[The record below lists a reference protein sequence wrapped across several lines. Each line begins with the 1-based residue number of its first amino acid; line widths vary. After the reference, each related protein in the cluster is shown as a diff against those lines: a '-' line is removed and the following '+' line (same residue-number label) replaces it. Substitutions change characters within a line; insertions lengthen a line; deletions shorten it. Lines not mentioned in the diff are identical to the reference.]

1 MICEFERKCDIQ
13 AGRLI
18 DFHVATYQFLNY
30 WPRMKPVVIHL
41 NIRSYLKIAL
51 TVYEVRYQIKD
62 ASATSV
68 TYKAR
73 EVDNITI
80 TALSGWRI
88 SLWLKFTAWKFHQF
102 YGQIKLST
110 WNPRCKIQ
118 YSTCIHNIDRVI
130 GHWTQQ
136 QNMSSN
142 LTGLKLEFSLC

>member
-41 NIRSYLKIAL
+41 NIRSYLKSAL
-51 TVYEVRYQIKD
+51 TVFEVRYQIKD

-80 TALSGWRI
+80 TALSG
-88 SLWLKFTAWKFHQF
+88 
-102 YGQIKLST
+102 
-110 WNPRCKIQ
+110 
-118 YSTCIHNIDRVI
+118 
-130 GHWTQQ
+130 
-136 QNMSSN
+136 
-142 LTGLKLEFSLC
+142 